1 MAVISLAV
9 CFLSL
14 AVLPAAEETPLS
26 TLAKLANALSEND
39 ADGALDGF
47 DSQMKGYGDIENN
60 IEALTEQTDISCAI
74 DVVTDTEEN
83 GIHKLDVDWFLQL
96 KSQADDGVLER
107 RRERVQLEM
116 RQTKG
121 HWKIV
126 AMAPLTI
133 LDPIHLQ

>member
-1 MAVISLAV
+1 MSVISLAV

-116 RQTKG
+116 RHIKG